1 MTVITVTS
9 VGYAEVRPLSE
20 AGRNFTM
27 ILLAGGVTGI
37 GSLPGRGLLVAVG
50 YATFGEIVGRQ
61 LHLHTISLEH
71 PNVVLPH
78 LTGEIRQDLMAVL

>member
-20 AGRNFTM
+20 PGRNFTM

-37 GSLPGRGLLVAVG
+37 GRKLAQ
-50 YATFGEIVGRQ
+50 A
-61 LHLHTISLEH
+61 
-71 PNVVLPH
+71 
-78 LTGEIRQDLMAVL
+78 